1 MDARYPRFINR
12 DFHGI
17 GSKVDAAFEN
27 YGEKFYF
34 CVLNIELM
42 KALKKKKKIS

>member
-1 MDARYPRFINR
+1 MDARYPRIISR
-12 DFHGI
+12 DFRGI

-27 YGEKFYF
+27 YGEKLYF

-42 KALKKKKKIS
+42 KKINK